1 MNTLPSGFIDALVKK
16 IGIDTEIE
24 SVLAENG
31 GDINNAFQLKTSNG
45 DYFVKY
51 NSAEKYPEMFN
62 READALRLIKQF
74 GDIETP
80 NVIAT
85 GEYKNKTYLLLN
97 HITSGNRNN
106 NFWTLFG
113 NYLANLHKN
122 TAPEFGLN
130 YNNYIGS
137 LKQSNSQKSTWTQ
150 FFIEERLLPQI
161 KLARDNGLA
170 KKELSNNFERFF
182 LQIESIFPTEKP
194 ALLHGDL
201 WSGNFLCNKNSNP
214 VLIDPA
220 IYYGHREMDI
230 AMSKLFGG
238 FSSIFYESYNETSP
252 LEKGWQQR
260 IDFCNLYPLLVHLNL
275 FGQGYLSSLL
285 PILKPF

>member
-1 MNTLPSGFIDALVKK
+1 MQLSAGFIDTLARK
-16 IGIDTEIE
+16 IGKDTKIE
-24 SVLAENG
+24 SISAENG

-62 READALRLIKQF
+62 READALRLIMQF

-80 NVIAT
+80 KVIAT
-85 GEYKNKTYLLLN
+85 GEYKNNSYLLLN

-113 NYLANLHKN
+113 ENLANLHKN

-137 LKQSNSQKSTWTQ
+137 LKQSNSQKSTWAQ
-150 FFIEERLLPQI
+150 FFIEDRLLPLI

-170 KKELSNNFERFF
+170 KKRV
-182 LQIESIFPTEKP
+182 IK
-194 ALLHGDL
+194 
-201 WSGNFLCNKNSNP
+201 
-214 VLIDPA
+214 
-220 IYYGHREMDI
+220 
-230 AMSKLFGG
+230 
-238 FSSIFYESYNETSP
+238 
-252 LEKGWQQR
+252 
-260 IDFCNLYPLLVHLNL
+260 
-275 FGQGYLSSLL
+275 
-285 PILKPF
+285 